1 MKKLMLIC
9 ATLTMAI
16 ASASTHKI
24 VFYENATLNGKE
36 IKAGEYKAEIDGGK
50 LVLKQGKKSFEA
62 NVNVENNDSKF
73 GSTSVR
79 YLNGEGKYQ
88 IQEIRIGGT
97 TMKLSVQDTA
107 ADR

>member
-9 ATLTMAI
+9 ATLTMVI

-36 IKAGEYKAEIDGGK
+36 IKAGEYRAEIDGGK

-62 NVNVENNDSKF
+62 NVNVENNAEKYS
-73 GSTSVR
+73 SNAIR
-79 YLNGEGKYQ
+79 YLGGEGKFQ

-97 TMKLSVQDTA
+97 TMKVSVQDTA